1 MFLVITVII
10 FILGALLCFMKGK
23 NFENCKAGI
32 LKRILV
38 ILSNRTFNDYLV
50 NTMVAFLGI
59 TTAITFT
66 NFNTVRQEGRWTVE
80 FLEDV
85 LLTELDT
92 KISLLNEAISGM
104 GRDFGM
110 ETGRRTEESEVG
122 EISMDVGEASDPEK
136 LFETMKVY
144 PISPVSS
151 LDMLLNDSP
160 YQYTISRYSYSALI
174 DCRMNFMM
182 QKARIDDSDSI
193 QEMVEHLSK
202 MSYDFK
208 RARRIVEIE
217 LDYLNNKISEK
228 DVYEQIDKLYDE
240 LRKNENSIV
249 AE

>member
-1 MFLVITVII
+1 MLTVITIII
-10 FILGALLCFMKGK
+10 FILGTLLCFIKGK
-23 NFENCKAGI
+23 SFENCKTWI
-32 LKRILV
+32 LKKILA

-59 TTAITFT
+59 TAAITFT
-66 NFNTVRQEGRWTVE
+66 NFNTVRQEERWTIE

-92 KISLLNEAISGM
+92 KISLLNEAIAGM
-104 GRDFGM
+104 DRDFDI
-110 ETGRRTEESEVG
+110 ETDRKAEESDGG
-122 EISMDVGEASDPEK
+122 EISMDVGEPSDPEK

-174 DCRMNFMM
+174 DCRMNFTM

-193 QEMVEHLSK
+193 QEMVAYLSK

-208 RARRIVEIE
+208 RARRIIEIE
-217 LDYLNNKISEK
+217 LDYLSNKISEK
-228 DVYEQIDKLYDE
+228 DVYEQIDKIYDE